1 MGSSRSS
8 SAVSVQPLRH
18 VTCDYPP
25 PAIQRNYSRN
35 VKNLEQMAEDMSQGG
50 SDIGEEIRRMNEEQK
65 QRSRQSSLQSSH
77 HGDINVTRGAVG
89 GTLGRIRTDSTST
102 RSRDRASSNNTP
114 DVTSAARWGGY
125 NPNPASAS
133 SVNVA
138 RSSSAWSQSLL
149 PRKASASG
157 SSRLGKMVEP
167 ALEGQSLHSHLA
179 PGGSLHD
186 GASPAEQVLS
196 RQTSQSSFGKQY
208 DQIAG
213 QIEVSLAYVPPSPP
227 KHGGFLPADGQRGGM
242 VTPPLRPRSTDTYR
256 EAEMAFKDF
265 DGVHFSPN
273 MEEYV
278 ELDQDGKEVRRVS
291 TRSSGGLSMSAASIL
306 NTPRARSISYAEPP
320 PADGMVYYPA
330 PVPRMLNL
338 PKRLSQLPAAKVQA
352 QRRSQVLSQIPPEAM
367 QGAPWIPQ
375 MDFGEDGPRPSN
387 HSRESSGSHPKPPGP
402 YLNER
407 MSRANLQTLPPQ
419 LRASV
424 FFDRQSVPH
433 DVEVTNKSAVATLD
447 SILAASAT
455 APVNAFTDHP
465 FAGDVRRSTFAPE
478 HVRVRRSTTTPAPSM
493 PAEPETAHKVEK
505 RRSSIGNLLRRS
517 SSGNELAEQLDR
529 RGSRSSMLLDFN
541 EGGKKLQKRR
551 SQMSLGDEVQRH
563 AEGVETSGND
573 FSEPDLGAG
582 IHAPESPRDAEHE
595 EQRIASGSRLG
606 TLASWQDQDA
616 TEGLLE
622 EEDPEEAAPED
633 GDLGEAEFVQPST
646 LLAELQIRKAN
657 QKSRN
662 RTAATHYPN
671 GMHSTLLQLDAVEQI
686 NKNKRMKQHI
696 PLAWEGPTQRQ
707 EEQGDEDDEVPLG
720 VLYPGRDGL
729 VSGKKRIGDGKDF
742 QRSLGLMEKRQ
753 MEDNE
758 PLASRPNRML
768 GLPPTFGRAE
778 RELAR
783 GAGNEHLAG
792 QMDAPA
798 EGNEAEDGEDD
809 TLAERLRK
817 LKTKDALAT
826 AVSDVLPKDGSK
838 PVSTFTNDV
847 LSQFA
852 PADAG
857 DEKARSRTGTK
868 GKRAVASV
876 KAQNSAKAGAEETH
890 ETEAQ
895 EEETLGQR
903 RARLQRERDTEQ
915 DQPLNVLRSS
925 LLQKSS
931 NPANLPASTASARIP
946 SQEQQLVQS
955 TLPLSKQTPQL
966 ASTNVR
972 PASNHGLNNRLL
984 DAGRPQ
990 SARNPSTTFG
1000 AQAKGLAL
1008 AGSFAG
1014 GAHSNSLG
1022 GGLGMSSPQVAQTSA
1037 STPMLPTSGQGSY
1050 FASPTAG
1057 GMMGYGMQPQAM
1069 MSSSTYRPAGLPGG
1083 SMTSYGFPAMAVS
1096 GYGAPQM
1103 PMPYAAGVGMGM
1115 GAGMGPPGG
1124 LMMLEDPMD
1133 ARKRAGIDQWR
1144 LSVLQGER

>member
-77 HGDINVTRGAVG
+77 HGDINVSRGAAG
-89 GTLGRIRTDSTST
+89 DSTK
-102 RSRDRASSNNTP
+102 SRGRASSNNTP
-114 DVTSAARWGGY
+114 DVTSAARRGGY
-125 NPNPASAS
+125 SPNRATPS
-133 SVNVA
+133 SVSTS
-138 RSSSAWSQSLL
+138 RSYSAWSQPPF
-149 PRKASASG
+149 PRKISATG
-157 SSRLGKMVEP
+157 SSRLGQMVEP
-167 ALEGQSLHSHLA
+167 VLEGQSLHSHLA
-179 PGGSLHD
+179 PGGSQHKTV
-186 GASPAEQVLS
+186 PPEQDLS

-213 QIEVSLAYVPPSPP
+213 QIEESLAYVTPSPP
-227 KHGGFLPADGQRGGM
+227 KHSGILSGDGQGHSGV

-306 NTPRARSISYAEPP
+306 NTPRARPISYAEPP

-375 MDFGEDGPRPSN
+375 MDFGEEGTRPSN

-407 MSRANLQTLPPQ
+407 MSMANLQTLPPQ

-478 HVRVRRSTTTPAPSM
+478 HVRVRRSTTTPSPSM
-493 PAEPETAHKVEK
+493 PAEPETAHKVGK
-505 RRSSIGNLLRRS
+505 RRSSIGNLLRRT

-529 RGSRSSMLLDFN
+529 RGSRGSMLTDFN

-551 SQMSLGDEVQRH
+551 SQMSLGDGVQRQTD
-563 AEGVETSGND
+563 GLLTPGNEL
-573 FSEPDLGAG
+573 SEPDSGAG
-582 IHAPESPRDAEHE
+582 MLTAAENESPHGAEHE
-595 EQRIASGSRLG
+595 DQRVTSGSRLG

-616 TEGLLE
+616 HEEYIEVENE
-622 EEDPEEAAPED
+622 EEPAQED
-633 GDLGEAEFVQPST
+633 DEMAEAEFVQPST

-657 QKSRN
+657 QRSRN

-686 NKNKRMKQHI
+686 NKTKRMKQHI
-696 PLAWEGPTQRQ
+696 PLAWEGSTQRQ

-758 PLASRPNRML
+758 PLASRRNRML

-778 RELAR
+778 RELGR
-783 GAGNEHLAG
+783 GADNNHSAG
-792 QMDAPA
+792 QTGAPA
-798 EGNEAEDGEDD
+798 EGNEAEDEEDE
-809 TLAERLRK
+809 TLADRLKK

-826 AVSDVLPKDGSK
+826 AVSDVLPKDGSR

-847 LSQFA
+847 LGQFA
-852 PADAG
+852 PADTVE
-857 DEKARSRTGTK
+857 EKAGSRPGTK
-868 GKRAVASV
+868 GKEAAKLANAAVP
-876 KAQNSAKAGAEETH
+876 AQVGAQETQ
-890 ETEAQ
+890 ETEIQ

-903 RARLQRERDTEQ
+903 RARLQRERDAEQ
-915 DQPLNVLRSS
+915 EQPLNVLRSG
-925 LLQKSS
+925 LLRKASDFAS
-931 NPANLPASTASARIP
+931 LPAANTVGARIP
-946 SQEQQLVQS
+946 SQEQKPVQS

-984 DAGRPQ
+984 DGGRPQ

-1000 AQAKGLAL
+1000 AQANGLML
-1008 AGSFAG
+1008 AGGLTG
-1014 GAHSNSLG
+1014 GMHNNNL
-1022 GGLGMSSPQVAQTSA
+1022 GGLGMSNPHVAQTSA

-1050 FASPTAG
+1050 FASPTTG
-1057 GMMGYGMQPQAM
+1057 GMVGYGTQPQAM
-1069 MSSSTYRPAGLPGG
+1069 MGPSTYRPAGLPGG

>member
-8 SAVSVQPLRH
+8 SA
-18 VTCDYPP
+18 CK
-25 PAIQRNYSRN
+25 YSRN
-35 VKNLEQMAEDMSQGG
+35 VMNLEQMAEDMSQGG

-77 HGDINVTRGAVG
+77 HGDINVSRGAAG
-89 GTLGRIRTDSTST
+89 GTLGRIRTDSTK
-102 RSRDRASSNNTP
+102 SRGRASSNNTP
-114 DVTSAARWGGY
+114 DVTSAARRGGY
-125 NPNPASAS
+125 SPNRATPS
-133 SVNVA
+133 SISTS
-138 RSSSAWSQSLL
+138 RSYSAWSQPPL
-149 PRKASASG
+149 PRKPSATG
-157 SSRLGKMVEP
+157 SSRLGQMVEP
-167 ALEGQSLHSHLA
+167 VLERQSLHSHLA
-179 PGGSLHD
+179 PGGSQHNTLT
-186 GASPAEQVLS
+186 PEQDLS

-213 QIEVSLAYVPPSPP
+213 QIEESLAYVPPSPP
-227 KHGGFLPADGQRGGM
+227 KHSGILSGDGQGHIGM

-306 NTPRARSISYAEPP
+306 NTPRARPISYAEPP

-375 MDFGEDGPRPSN
+375 MDFGEEGTRPSN

-407 MSRANLQTLPPQ
+407 MSMANLQTLPPQ

-433 DVEVTNKSAVATLD
+433 DVQVTNKSAVATLD

-478 HVRVRRSTTTPAPSM
+478 HVRVRRSTTTPALSM
-493 PAEPETAHKVEK
+493 PAEPETAHKVGK
-505 RRSSIGNLLRRS
+505 RRSSIGNLLRRT
-517 SSGNELAEQLDR
+517 SSGNELADQLDR

-551 SQMSLGDEVQRH
+551 SQMSLGDVQKQT
-563 AEGVETSGND
+563 ESLLTPGNEP
-573 FSEPDLGAG
+573 SEPDIGAG
-582 IHAPESPRDAEHE
+582 LLAAAENESPHGAEHE
-595 EQRIASGSRLG
+595 DQRITSGSRLG
-606 TLASWQDQDA
+606 TLASWQDQDSH
-616 TEGLLE
+616 EGYIEVENE
-622 EEDPEEAAPED
+622 EEPAQDDDEMA
-633 GDLGEAEFVQPST
+633 EAEFVQPST

-657 QKSRN
+657 QRSRN
-662 RTAATHYPN
+662 RTAATHFPN

-758 PLASRPNRML
+758 PLASRRNRML
-768 GLPPTFGRAE
+768 GLPPTFGRVE
-778 RELAR
+778 RDLGR
-783 GAGNEHLAG
+783 GTGAAQLAG
-792 QMDAPA
+792 QTDAPA
-798 EGNEAEDGEDD
+798 EGSEAEDGEDETSAD
-809 TLAERLRK
+809 RLRK

-847 LSQFA
+847 LGQFA
-852 PADAG
+852 PADAVE
-857 DEKARSRTGTK
+857 EKAGSRPGTK
-868 GKRAVASV
+868 GKEAAKLANAAVP
-876 KAQNSAKAGAEETH
+876 AQAGAQEMH
-890 ETEAQ
+890 ETEIQ
-895 EEETLGQR
+895 EETLGQR
-903 RARLQRERDTEQ
+903 RARLQREHDAEQ
-915 DQPLNVLRSS
+915 DQPLNVLRSG
-925 LLQKSS
+925 LLRKASDFAS
-931 NPANLPASTASARIP
+931 LPAANPMGTRIP
-946 SQEQQLVQS
+946 SQEQKPVQS
-955 TLPLSKQTPQL
+955 SLPLSKQTPQL

-972 PASNHGLNNRLL
+972 PASNYGLNNRLL

-1000 AQAKGLAL
+1000 AQANGLML
-1008 AGSFAG
+1008 AGGLTG
-1014 GAHSNSLG
+1014 GMHNNSL
-1022 GGLGMSSPQVAQTSA
+1022 GGLGMSSPHVAQTSA

-1057 GMMGYGMQPQAM
+1057 GMLGYGVQPQTM
-1069 MSSSTYRPAGLPGG
+1069 MGPSAYRPAGLPGG